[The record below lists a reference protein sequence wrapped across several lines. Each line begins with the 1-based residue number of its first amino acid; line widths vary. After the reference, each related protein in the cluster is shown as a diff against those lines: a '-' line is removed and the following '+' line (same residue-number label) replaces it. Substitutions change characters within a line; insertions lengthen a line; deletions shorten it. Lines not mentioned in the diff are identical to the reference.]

1 MQGIIKITCMTVGMF
16 IIENLYRYDRE
27 RERKSMIENIGMI
40 EIGSYLEVERENIG
54 MIEIMIS

>member
-1 MQGIIKITCMTVGMF
+1 
-16 IIENLYRYDRE
+16 
-27 RERKSMIENIGMI
+27 MIENIGMI